1 MAASSVSINVLKSH
15 THDASNQRVQTD
27 PAGLKKVKAIEPR
40 KICLKKEWSDCF
52 FVFSRVPIPLGHVT
66 LDIWENKG
74 WHNFVYRPPA
84 EVDDTS
90 VPSAS
95 DSVDAPH
102 LAQTAHTT
110 SASGSKEERDSKAD
124 DEKPVKLLKTEEAL
138 PGGSKLVVSSAIVED
153 DYEAISTKLKAL
165 CIKRDYHKL
174 KMETLDR
181 KIRLLSP
188 LQH

>member
-52 FVFSRVPIPLGHVT
+52 FVFSRVPIPLGNVT
-66 LDIWENKG
+66 LDVWENKG
-74 WHNFVYRPPA
+74 WHNFVYRLPVEA
-84 EVDDTS
+84 DDTS
-90 VPSAS
+90 VPSAA
-95 DSVDAPH
+95 DSVVAPH

-110 SASGSKEERDSKAD
+110 SASGSKEERDSVDKAD
-124 DEKPVKLLKTEEAL
+124 DEKPVEPIKTEEAL
-138 PGGSKLVVSSAIVED
+138 PGGSKLVVSSGED